1 MEEDKDAHDW
11 SRSEAE
17 EEAKEKKGLTETELN
32 HIYSMWETVFRNG
45 DRAALFNV
53 ISVCFVCKIPVPGWA
68 ANEFIKG
75 WDRYTN
81 AVPDNPDKPGVSTLG
96 GAFGIVRKPGF
107 TPAAVRRRRTLML
120 EACCRVRARH
130 KEGEPIT
137 LELFQSVAVEI
148 NKNREAVR
156 TRYRSVYNVKL
167 PDVEARPISGSMVR
181 DFYYKELKPRRLR

>member
-17 EEAKEKKGLTETELN
+17 EEDTALTETELN
-32 HIYSMWETVFRNG
+32 HIYSMFETDFRNG
-45 DRAALFNV
+45 DRAAFFNA
-53 ISVCFVCKIPVPGWA
+53 ISACFVCKIPVPGWA

-81 AVPDNPDKPGVSTLG
+81 VVPDNPDKPGVSTLG

-107 TPAAVRRRRTLML
+107 TPAAERRRRTLML
-120 EACCRVRARH
+120 GACWKVVARH
-130 KEGEPIT
+130 EEGEPMT
-137 LELFQSVAVEI
+137 LKLFQSVADEI

-167 PDVEARPISGSMVR
+167 PDKEARPISGSMVS
-181 DFYYKELKPRRLR
+181 DFYYGKFKPRRLR